1 MHSSI
6 WAVSPGFRVQNLRG
20 NNAAKNLHALL
31 ATGDAFLYN
40 CTMSLPIVAIVGRPN
55 VGKSSLLN
63 SLVGK
68 RVSIVDPTA
77 GVTRDR
83 VSCPLPVGEG
93 YVELLDTGGIG
104 IVDSDDLTDHIAQQI
119 ELAIGSASLILFLV
133 DAQEGVTPLDKL
145 VAEKLRR
152 QSHPVVLVANKVD
165 GANAK
170 VELGELQKLG
180 FGEALPVSAIH
191 KSGIEDLLTAIAAKV
206 TMGEA
211 PPPPVMKLALVGK
224 RNVGKSSFV
233 NALAREDRVIVS
245 EVPGTTRDSVDVT
258 FEHKGRKFVAIDTA
272 GVRKK
277 TKLANSIEWYGEHR
291 SLRSIRRAD
300 VVLFLIDAI
309 ESVGV
314 VEKHL
319 AAYISENYKPV
330 VLVVNKWDLA
340 KERAEEDSYGEYLT
354 KILPELAF
362 APIVFTSAID
372 GKGVGAA
379 VAMAE
384 ELFKQTQHRVGTAEL
399 NVAVEKISG
408 MQMPKAPKTG
418 KPGKIYYVAQ
428 IATMPPTIA
437 CFVNNVQAFDNSYQR
452 FMLNQLRSRLPYA
465 EVPIRLIFRA
475 RRREDRDKE

>member
-1 MHSSI
+1 
-6 WAVSPGFRVQNLRG
+6 
-20 NNAAKNLHALL
+20 
-31 ATGDAFLYN
+31 
-40 CTMSLPIVAIVGRPN
+40 MSLPIVAIVGRPN

-83 VSCPLPVGEG
+83 VSCVLPLGEG

-104 IVDSDDLTDHIAQQI
+104 IVDSDDLTEHIQDQI
-119 ELAIGSASLILFLV
+119 EAAIGSASLILFLV

-152 QSHPVVLVANKVD
+152 QGHPVVLVANKVD
-165 GANAK
+165 GATAK
-170 VELGELQKLG
+170 VELGELQTLG
-180 FGEALPVSAIH
+180 FGEALPISAIH
-191 KSGIEDLLTAIAAKV
+191 KSGIEDLLTTLAQKV
-206 TMGEA
+206 GPVGEM

-233 NALAREDRVIVS
+233 NALAGEDRVIVS
-245 EVPGTTRDSVDVT
+245 EIPGTTRDSVDVT
-258 FEHKGRKFVAIDTA
+258 FDHKGKQFVAIDTA
-272 GVRKK
+272 GVRKR

-300 VVLFLIDAI
+300 VVLFLIDAT

-330 VLVVNKWDLA
+330 VVVVNKWDLA
-340 KERAEEDSYGEYLT
+340 KDRAEEDSYGEYLT
-354 KILPELAF
+354 KMLPELAF
-362 APIVFTSAID
+362 APIVFTSAIA

-384 ELFKQTQHRVGTAEL
+384 ELFKQTQHRVSTAEL
-399 NVAVEKISG
+399 NVAVEKIVG

-465 EVPIRLIFRA
+465 EVPIRLIFRP
-475 RRREDRDKE
+475 RRREDQDKP